1 MFLAAE
7 SAKGRRWV
15 ISTENSTDT
24 DILNFIVV
32 VMVSY
37 ELGRNTIGLIAGITF
52 DSPVMITNHCRPRDL
67 YSYLAMTRLP
77 HILAAP
83 LLRVDGV

>member
-1 MFLAAE
+1 M
-7 SAKGRRWV
+7 

-24 DILNFIVV
+24 DIVNFIVV

-37 ELGRNTIGLIAGITF
+37 KLGKIIRNRIGLIAGITV
-52 DSPVMITNHCRPRDL
+52 DSPAVMITNHCRPRDL
-67 YSYLAMTRLP
+67 YSYLAMTWLP

-83 LLRVDGV
+83 LVRVDGL